1 MPGALSPRLVAI
13 VDALPL
19 RTGMRV
25 LEIGCGPG
33 AMARE
38 IVRRTGRGH
47 VLAIDRSARAIAQAE
62 AASRAEIASGRLRVR
77 HVAIESFE
85 LEPGEARYD
94 LAVAIRVGVLD
105 GRHPEAEREAHRRI
119 AAALTSS
126 GRLFIDGGHPLREVG
141 LQ

>member
-1 MPGALSPRLVAI
+1 MPTTLSPRLMAV

-38 IVRRTGRGH
+38 IVRRVVHGQ
-47 VLAIDRSARAIAQAE
+47 VLAIDRSARAIARAE
-62 AASRAEIASGRLRVR
+62 AASRAEIASGSLRVR
-77 HVAIESFE
+77 HVAIERFE

-94 LAVAIRVGVLD
+94 LAVAVRVGVLD
-105 GRHPEAEREAHRRI
+105 GRHPAAEREAHRRI
-119 AAALTSS
+119 AAALTSG
-126 GRLFIDGGHPLREVG
+126 GRLFIDGGHPLREVR
-141 LQ
+141 LR